1 MDGHGP
7 VNDPPV
13 LTALK
18 DHIALQYGRC
28 LLNMNKFEMILK
40 VVLPT
45 LRISGIPAELA
56 GQIER
61 ERQVLG
67 NQTLGYLITQFCE
80 RTTAEDK
87 PEVDEESFTGPHISI
102 SYGFDEEFGGWLNE
116 RLTQLL
122 KLRNEL
128 VHGFHGRFD
137 THSEASCQEAI
148 IYLAEALHFIRESL
162 RTLHSLLESFKSSQ
176 QAMAEIVRSTPFEHQ
191 ILYGNT
197 PGQPVDNW
205 EATTIVQ
212 QLQLAEEALAI
223 DGWTPLNDAI
233 HHIQTHGWPD
243 LSPNQYDCS
252 SWREVIHHTQLF
264 EVEKRPSQG
273 GVMTWYRTRQGSKRS
288 PGKRWGPT

>member
-176 QAMAEIVRSTPFEHQ
+176 QAMAEIVE
-191 ILYGNT
+191 
-197 PGQPVDNW
+197 PV
-205 EATTIVQ
+205 
-212 QLQLAEEALAI
+212 
-223 DGWTPLNDAI
+223 ND
-233 HHIQTHGWPD
+233 
-243 LSPNQYDCS
+243 S
-252 SWREVIHHTQLF
+252 V
-264 EVEKRPSQG
+264 
-273 GVMTWYRTRQGSKRS
+273 
-288 PGKRWGPT
+288 